1 MFRRQT
7 TGSVVCVSCGYLV
20 GVNDA
25 TCYHCG
31 RRNPGLWGFA
41 PALRRLGHDMGFVPF
56 VIGACGVLYV
66 LTWVLSGAS
75 IGGGGLMDFLPV
87 GQNTLV
93 VFGASGYLPI
103 FALGRW
109 WTVFSAGWLHAN
121 LLHIVFN
128 MMWIRQLAPAVG
140 DIYGP
145 GRMVIIYTIAGATGF
160 ALTSVAGPLLGFLPI
175 LHGAPVTVGASAPI
189 FGLLGALV
197 HYGRRGGSS
206 AVRSQAVYYAVIL
219 FAFGFIVSGVDNYA
233 HAGGFLGGYL
243 ASLVLDPLKPER
255 IDHIIVALGC
265 IVVSILSVVV
275 SILHAL
281 SLQ

>member
-1 MFRRQT
+1 
-7 TGSVVCVSCGYLV
+7 
-20 GVNDA
+20 
-25 TCYHCG
+25 
-31 RRNPGLWGFA
+31 
-41 PALRRLGHDMGFVPF
+41 
-56 VIGACGVLYV
+56 
-66 LTWVLSGAS
+66 
-75 IGGGGLMDFLPV
+75 
-87 GQNTLV
+87 
-93 VFGASGYLPI
+93 
-103 FALGRW
+103 
-109 WTVFSAGWLHAN
+109 
-121 LLHIVFN
+121 
-128 MMWIRQLAPAVG
+128 
-140 DIYGP
+140 
-145 GRMVIIYTIAGATGF
+145 MVIIYTIAGATGF